1 VNDAIIYYY
10 KSGLTY
16 SEFKTAIQA
25 NESELVASGGAG
37 YHALPM
43 LRSNEIR
50 NSGPEPFHIN
60 GSVSYDI
67 SNNVVDKVSFMASNS
82 LVEQTISVDGD
93 MNFGDFFITL
103 RYAPEFGFPLFTYV
117 PTTIPCLLKGTR
129 VLTPSGYKNIES
141 LALNDII
148 SNHYNEPIKI
158 RKISKTVVKWTE
170 NPTLDKKVFKTP
182 GYQPTYLTGWHRI
195 RRQDGSFLQA
205 YDCGFPVAKKEEICE
220 PGGTFT
226 IYHLNVDDWKNNHLV
241 VNGGTIVESWSGI
254 NK

>member
-1 VNDAIIYYY
+1 
-10 KSGLTY
+10 
-16 SEFKTAIQA
+16 
-25 NESELVASGGAG
+25 
-37 YHALPM
+37 
-43 LRSNEIR
+43 
-50 NSGPEPFHIN
+50 
-60 GSVSYDI
+60 
-67 SNNVVDKVSFMASNS
+67 
-82 LVEQTISVDGD
+82 
-93 MNFGDFFITL
+93 
-103 RYAPEFGFPLFTYV
+103 
-117 PTTIPCLLKGTR
+117 
-129 VLTPSGYKNIES
+129 LTPSGYKNIES

-220 PGGTFT
+220 PGDTFT

-241 VNGGTIVESWSGI
+241 VNGGTVVESWSGI